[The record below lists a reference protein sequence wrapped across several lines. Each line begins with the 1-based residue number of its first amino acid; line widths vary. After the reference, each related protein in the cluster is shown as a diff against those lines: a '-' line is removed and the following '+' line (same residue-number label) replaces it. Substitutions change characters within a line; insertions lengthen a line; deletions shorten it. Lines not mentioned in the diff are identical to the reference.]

1 MQLIGFGTLEKTGVD
16 DDAVQ
21 SFFAPEF
28 RNRLDATVKFGKV
41 SEEVILMIVDKVL
54 NETNKLLEKRG
65 VKITILKSAKT
76 WLRDNGYNETMGARP
91 LKRLFEEKIK
101 KPLSREI
108 LFGRLKDGGKVRV
121 SLEGDELKFTYN
133 GE

>member
-1 MQLIGFGTLEKTGVD
+1 M
-16 DDAVQ
+16 
-21 SFFAPEF
+21 
-28 RNRLDATVKFGKV
+28 
-41 SEEVILMIVDKVL
+41 
-54 NETNKLLEKRG
+54 
-65 VKITILKSAKT
+65 

-108 LFGRLKDGGKVRV
+108 MFGRLKDGGKVRV

>member
-1 MQLIGFGTLEKTGVD
+1 MPPI
-16 DDAVQ
+16 
-21 SFFAPEF
+21 SNPI
-28 RNRLDATVKFGKV
+28 N
-41 SEEVILMIVDKVL
+41 
-54 NETNKLLEKRG
+54 
-65 VKITILKSAKT
+65 ILKPAKV
-76 WLRDNGYNETMGARP
+76 WLSENGYNETMGART
-91 LKRLFEEKIK
+91 LKRLFEEKVK